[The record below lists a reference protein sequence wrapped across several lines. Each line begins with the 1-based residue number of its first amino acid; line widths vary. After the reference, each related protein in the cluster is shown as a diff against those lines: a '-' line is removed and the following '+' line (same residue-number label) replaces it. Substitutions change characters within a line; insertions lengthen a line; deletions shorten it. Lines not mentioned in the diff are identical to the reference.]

1 MHTKGISAKNRAL
14 LGSLHSGTSGP
25 FAIDEAVEILGRP
38 RDQTR
43 QLLASL
49 AAGGWLN
56 RIRRGIYS
64 CVPLGYESD
73 RNWFED
79 PWVVVSKV
87 LAPEY
92 YVGGWSAC
100 EHWEFTDQTFRT
112 TMAFTTRKLRR
123 REFTLGGMK
132 YVVIRTSRSRL
143 FGLRDV
149 PVGDVTVHASDPT
162 RTVLDALD
170 SPRSSGGIRPT
181 LEAVSEYF
189 SGPLRNDRL
198 LSDYSMRFGNR
209 TVYKRLGYLIETLG
223 IDAADLLAEC
233 RCRLSAG
240 VSLLDPDLP
249 ADGPILSR
257 WNLRINS
264 AAMAHGAD
272 R

>member
-1 MHTKGISAKNRAL
+1 MHAKGISAKNRAL
-14 LGSLHSGTSGP
+14 LAALHSSTSGP

-38 RDQTR
+38 RAQTR

-64 CVPLGYESD
+64 AVPLGHED
-73 RNWFED
+73 DPNRFED

-100 EHWEFTDQTFRT
+100 EHWGLTDQTFRT

-123 REFTLGGMK
+123 REFTLGQMN
-132 YVVIRTSRSRL
+132 YVAKRTSPSRL
-143 FGLRDV
+143 FGIREV

-162 RTVLDALD
+162 RTVLDTLD

-189 SGPLRNDRL
+189 SGPFRNDRL
-198 LSDYSMRFGNR
+198 LSDYSTRFGNR
-209 TVYKRLGYLIETLG
+209 TVYKRLGFLIEVLG
-223 IDAADLLAEC
+223 VESADLLAEC
-233 RCRLSAG
+233 SSRLSAG
-240 VSLLDPDLP
+240 ISLLDPDLP
-249 ADGPILSR
+249 AEGPILSR

-264 AAMAHGAD
+264 ASLAFGAGK
-272 R
+272 

>member
-1 MHTKGISAKNRAL
+1 MHAKGISAKNRAL
-14 LGSLHSGTSGP
+14 LGALHSGTNGP
-25 FAIDEAVEILGRP
+25 FLIDEAVEILGRP
-38 RDQTR
+38 RVQTR

-64 CVPLGYESD
+64 CVPLGHEHD
-73 RNWFED
+73 PDWFED

-100 EHWEFTDQTFRT
+100 EHWGLTDQTFRT
-112 TMAFTTRKLRR
+112 TMAFTTRRLRR
-123 REFTLGGMK
+123 REFTLGGMN
-132 YVVIRTSRSRL
+132 YVAVRTSPSRL
-143 FGLRDV
+143 FGIREV
-149 PVGDVTVHASDPT
+149 PVGDSAVHASDAT
-162 RTVLDALD
+162 RTLLDILD
-170 SPRSSGGIRPT
+170 TPRLSGGFRPT
-181 LEAVSEYF
+181 LDVVGEYF
-189 SGPLRNDRL
+189 SGPHRNDDL

-223 IDAADLLAEC
+223 FDAADLLAEC
-233 RCRLSAG
+233 RSRLSAG
-240 VSLLDPDLP
+240 ISLLDPDLP
-249 ADGPILSR
+249 VDGPVLSR

-264 AAMAHGAD
+264 AAEAFGAD